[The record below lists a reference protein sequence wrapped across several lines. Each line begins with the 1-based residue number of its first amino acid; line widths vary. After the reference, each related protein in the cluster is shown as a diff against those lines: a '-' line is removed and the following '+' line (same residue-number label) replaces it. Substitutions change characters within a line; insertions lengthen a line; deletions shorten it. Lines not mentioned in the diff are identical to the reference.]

1 MLKNEN
7 GSTLLVVLVMM
18 LVFTVLGLSILS
30 TSIGGAKRTE
40 SREEQ
45 VTNDLDSIRTLGE
58 AVAFIKEMI
67 SSEYNSKNPDM
78 SISQYDNLISDS
90 ILGNSFG
97 YQIENITGEYSS
109 INENEDFTRVLQ
121 VTSGKYKQIV
131 YITGIP
137 SFLKYAVGSRGILT
151 FNGSTFVEKGNIY
164 ANEKLVISNQ
174 AKYIYNGESLVENTT
189 YPSVYSENENLLF
202 IENEQI
208 DYCSNNCYRVNEKN
222 EHEKVENHFDSLPIN
237 ELSRAFQPTAPTFMR
252 EENEYVAVDI
262 EKTFKEKLKLA
273 GFLASHVDPYVLEI
287 DEIISQGMASPS
299 VEIVNSFDNIGQSP
313 SINGYLYPT
322 HGEQEV
328 YIDTNSLIM
337 DDKSKWIIVD
347 GNAVIEN
354 IGNQLMEVSA
364 NILITGDLTI
374 RGDIAFDSTIY
385 VLGDTTINNV
395 NITGYNEGEL
405 ILLTQ
410 GQLEIARINK
420 FRDSNEVNSIKAYL
434 YTNEDAEVY
443 AMGSYLHVE
452 GGIFSKG
459 NLEINA
465 YRGAATDKE
474 THIEFNKGSDN
485 DATASRLII
494 KNNKKLFLN
503 QSQGLPKIDR
513 LEVVTDLMKKSR

>member
-45 VTNDLDSIRTLGE
+45 VTNDLDTIRTMGE
-58 AVAFIKEMI
+58 AVAFIKEVI
-67 SSEYNSKNPDM
+67 SSEYNTKNPDM
-78 SISQYDNLISDS
+78 STTEYNNLIRDS
-90 ILGNSFG
+90 IIGNSFG
-97 YQIENITGEYSS
+97 YQIENITPQYNS
-109 INENEDFTRVLQ
+109 IKEDEDFTRVLQ

-151 FNGSTFVEKGNIY
+151 LNGSTYVQKGNIY

-174 AKYIYNGESLVENTT
+174 AKYIYNGESLIEDTT
-189 YPSVYSENENLLF
+189 YPSVYSKNENLLF

-208 DYCSNNCYRVNEKN
+208 DYCSNYCYRVNEKN
-222 EHEKVENHFDSLPIN
+222 EHEKLENHFDPLSIN
-237 ELSRAFQPTAPTFMR
+237 ELNQAFQPTAPTFMR

-273 GFLASHVDPYVLEI
+273 GFVGSHVDPYVLDI
-287 DEIISQGMASPS
+287 DEIISRGMTSPS
-299 VEIVNSFDNIGQSP
+299 VEIIHSFNNIGHSP
-313 SINGYLYPT
+313 SKNGYLYSAQ
-322 HGEQEV
+322 GDKEV
-328 YIDTNSLIM
+328 YIDTDSLIM
-337 DDKSKWIIVD
+337 NDKSKWIIID
-347 GNAVIEN
+347 GDAVIEN
-354 IGNQLMEVSA
+354 NGNQLMEVSA
-364 NILITGDLTI
+364 NILITGNLTI

-405 ILLTQ
+405 ILMTQ
-410 GQLEIARINK
+410 GQLEIARVNK
-420 FRDSNEVNSIKAYL
+420 FKNSNEVNSIKAYL
-434 YTNEDAEVY
+434 YTNENAEVY
-443 AMGSYLHVE
+443 AIGSYLHVE

-459 NLEINA
+459 NLEVNA
-465 YRGAATDKE
+465 YRGAATDKDS
-474 THIEFNKGSDN
+474 HIEFSRGSEN
-485 DATASRLII
+485 DASASRLII
-494 KNNKKLFLN
+494 RNNKKLFLN
-503 QSQGLPKIDR
+503 QAQGLPKIDR
-513 LEVVTDLMKKSR
+513 LEVVTDLMKKQ